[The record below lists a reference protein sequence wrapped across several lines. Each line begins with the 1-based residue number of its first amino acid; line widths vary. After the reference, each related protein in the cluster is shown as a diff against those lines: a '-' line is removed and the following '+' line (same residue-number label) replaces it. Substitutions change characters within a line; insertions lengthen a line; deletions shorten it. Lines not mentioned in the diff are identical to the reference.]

1 MNKETRN
8 SSIEILRIAFM
19 FFILTIHVYG
29 HGSALNYD
37 WIYSL
42 GSEWT
47 SAWNLSLYS
56 FGKIGVTGFIFIS
69 GFFGIKTNKRSLIQ
83 ILSIPFFYALIL
95 SLYFGH
101 YHIHDTINLVFAF
114 NGWWFVSCYVFIMFM
129 APFIEEGI
137 KKLGQKQFL
146 LMLTGMFL
154 YTYVMRFL
162 YKDNSHDIILLL
174 TVYMGARYLQL
185 YPESRVSLLMRL
197 GGVLGFAMILGLPV
211 MIELIGWKAEKI
223 NAYFLQNNNILLF
236 IVSYWLIYQC
246 ENLAFYN
253 KVVNR
258 LATSSLA
265 IYLITDY
272 PDVRNLLDPWLLPYL
287 LKGYGL
293 LMIGGICFGILC
305 IDQVRGFL
313 FKLIGKYLYRN

>member
-1 MNKETRN
+1 MNKKTRN

-37 WIYSL
+37 WIYGL

-56 FGKIGVTGFIFIS
+56 LGKIGVTGFIFIS
-69 GFFGIKTNKRSLIQ
+69 GYFGIKTNKRSLIQ

-101 YHIHDTINLVFAF
+101 YHIHDVINLVFAF

-174 TVYMGARYLQL
+174 TVYMGARYLRL
-185 YPESRVSLLMRL
+185 YPESNVSSIMRR
-197 GGVLGFAMILGLPV
+197 GG
-211 MIELIGWKAEKI
+211 
-223 NAYFLQNNNILLF
+223 Y
-236 IVSYWLIYQC
+236 
-246 ENLAFYN
+246 
-253 KVVNR
+253 
-258 LATSSLA
+258 
-265 IYLITDY
+265 
-272 PDVRNLLDPWLLPYL
+272 
-287 LKGYGL
+287 
-293 LMIGGICFGILC
+293 
-305 IDQVRGFL
+305 
-313 FKLIGKYLYRN
+313 